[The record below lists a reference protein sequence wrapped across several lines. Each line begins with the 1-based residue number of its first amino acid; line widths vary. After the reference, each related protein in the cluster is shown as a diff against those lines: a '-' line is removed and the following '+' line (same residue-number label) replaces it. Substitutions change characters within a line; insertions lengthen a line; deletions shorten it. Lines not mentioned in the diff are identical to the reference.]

1 MSIFDKLRTQKF
13 LSFTLVLFTLSIG
26 IVIGTLINSGVKAAK
41 DNQAA
46 PGATPLVIP
55 NPVEL
60 SNAFTQIAKQVEP
73 SVVNIS
79 TTYEPKAPARS
90 APRSGKRQL
99 TPPDD
104 QDQGDNGGMDEF
116 FYRFFGG
123 PSGNGAPE
131 MPQRRGY
138 ALGSGVVVDQ
148 AGYILT
154 NNHVVDKADRIQ
166 VQFTGD
172 PTKYDAKVVGVDA
185 PTDLAV
191 IRVEGKKNLVAA
203 KIGNSDAV
211 QVGDW
216 AIAIGSPFGLQAT
229 VTAGIISAK
238 ERDVDPESQYQ
249 HFLQTDAAINPGN
262 SGGPLLNIRGEVIGI
277 NTAIATNSLSRGYQG
292 VGFAMPMNMAAQ
304 VYNQII
310 KNGKVTRGG
319 IGVKIAVSDTDTA
332 RALLKEAGVS
342 EGAFVEA
349 VTPGGGADKAGIKDG
364 DIIVAVQGSL
374 VTANYF
380 DVLGVRAVLG
390 RTFRPDEDQHPGGDT
405 VAVVSYG
412 FWSREFGSSPEVPGT
427 RLTLNGTDYTVIGVT
442 PPQFKGTFLFANSD
456 QIWIPISMHT
466 QVLAGFIEDHF
477 LDRRFLDLN
486 TVGRLKA
493 GVTVRQAESA
503 VETIASRLEQ
513 QYPKDNQGRGATLSP
528 VADASLG
535 INQHAQVVKAGVV
548 MMGIVGVVLL
558 IACVNLA
565 SLMLSQTARREKEMC
580 LRAALGAGSRRLAR
594 QSLTESFL
602 LSMLG
607 GAVGLLLGYWGRW
620 ALWSERPAFLRQSD
634 LALPLDGRV
643 WAFTFAIAVL
653 TAILFGLV
661 PAWKVS
667 RPTLMETLN
676 SGGRSGSMAWGR
688 SRFRQ
693 ALVVSEVAL
702 ALVALVGAALFLRS
716 FAFAQGLDPGFE
728 SKRLFVM
735 GFDLGSQ
742 HYDQDRGEQYFR
754 DAIERAASSPGVQ
767 SAAVASNFPLGGG
780 VGRTIFLEGQDAESG
795 HRGTLTTLNDVSSG
809 YFQTLGIPLHHG
821 RAFNDLDR
829 KETKPVA
836 IVNHAM
842 AKHFWPG
849 ESPLGKRFHFIGE
862 MRLLEVVGEVGDSW
876 QFGVGEDPQP
886 VAYLPIT
893 QAYSP
898 FAVLQVRT
906 MGDPKTVLPSV
917 RESVQSIDRNLAFVG
932 VSTIEGLLDQG
943 LWAPRMGAFL
953 DGRFRAVGA
962 APGRRGHLRRAVVFS
977 HTANSRGRYPHGPGR
992 RSGIGAGPDREAGHD
1007 PRGNRRGH
1015 RRRGVSGTGAADDQ
1029 PALRRE
1035 GIRSP
1040 DLCRRNI
1047 CAGRRRICSLP
1058 TSRRGGRPRSIP

>member
-1 MSIFDKLRTQKF
+1 MAVL
-13 LSFTLVLFTLSIG
+13 TL
-26 IVIGTLINSGVKAAK
+26 
-41 DNQAA
+41 
-46 PGATPLVIP
+46 
-55 NPVEL
+55 
-60 SNAFTQIAKQVEP
+60 
-73 SVVNIS
+73 
-79 TTYEPKAPARS
+79 
-90 APRSGKRQL
+90 
-99 TPPDD
+99 
-104 QDQGDNGGMDEF
+104 
-116 FYRFFGG
+116 
-123 PSGNGAPE
+123 
-131 MPQRRGY
+131 
-138 ALGSGVVVDQ
+138 ALGIG
-148 AGYILT
+148 ANTAI
-154 NNHVVDKADRIQ
+154 
-166 VQFTGD
+166 FTI
-172 PTKYDAKVVGVDA
+172 VN
-185 PTDLAV
+185 AV
-191 IRVEGKKNLVAA
+191 LLNPLPV
-203 KIGNSDAV
+203 
-211 QVGDW
+211 
-216 AIAIGSPFGLQAT
+216 
-229 VTAGIISAK
+229 
-238 ERDVDPESQYQ
+238 
-249 HFLQTDAAINPGN
+249 TDAAHLFELDTTDRKTTVALGN
-262 SGGPLLNIRGEVIGI
+262 ATRLGMSVRNYEDFARQADVFSGITGFMGIGLTQSGGDAPKR
-277 NTAIATNSLSRGYQG
+277 
-292 VGFAMPMNMAAQ
+292 F
-304 VYNQII
+304 
-310 KNGKVTRGG
+310 
-319 IGVKIAVSDTDTA
+319 
-332 RALLKEAGVS
+332 
-342 EGAFVEA
+342 
-349 VTPGGGADKAGIKDG
+349 
-364 DIIVAVQGSL
+364 QGSL

-412 FWSREFGSSPEVPGT
+412 FWSREFGSSPEVPGK

-456 QIWIPISMHT
+456 QIWLPISMHT

-932 VSTIEGLLDQG
+932 VSTIGGLLDQG

-953 DGRFRAVGA
+953 MGAFGLLALLLATVGIYGVLSYSVTQRTQEVGIRVALGA
-962 APGRRGHLRRAVVFS
+962 APASVRGLIVKQGMTLVAIGVGIGVVGSVGLARLMTSLLFGVKASDPLTFAAATFVLAAVAFVATYLPARRATKVDPVV
-977 HTANSRGRYPHGPGR
+977 
-992 RSGIGAGPDREAGHD
+992 
-1007 PRGNRRGH
+1007 
-1015 RRRGVSGTGAADDQ
+1015 
-1029 PALRRE
+1029 ALRHE
-1035 GIRSP
+1035 
-1040 DLCRRNI
+1040 
-1047 CAGRRRICSLP
+1047 
-1058 TSRRGGRPRSIP
+1058 

>member
-1 MSIFDKLRTQKF
+1 MM
-13 LSFTLVLFTLSIG
+13 
-26 IVIGTLINSGVKAAK
+26 GTLLQDIRFGIRMLARN
-41 DNQAA
+41 
-46 PGATPLVIP
+46 PG
-55 NPVEL
+55 
-60 SNAFTQIAKQVEP
+60 FTAVA
-73 SVVNIS
+73 V
-79 TTYEPKAPARS
+79 
-90 APRSGKRQL
+90 L
-99 TPPDD
+99 TL
-104 QDQGDNGGMDEF
+104 
-116 FYRFFGG
+116 
-123 PSGNGAPE
+123 
-131 MPQRRGY
+131 
-138 ALGSGVVVDQ
+138 ALGIG
-148 AGYILT
+148 ANTAI
-154 NNHVVDKADRIQ
+154 
-166 VQFTGD
+166 FTI
-172 PTKYDAKVVGVDA
+172 VN
-185 PTDLAV
+185 AV
-191 IRVEGKKNLVAA
+191 LLNPLPV
-203 KIGNSDAV
+203 
-211 QVGDW
+211 
-216 AIAIGSPFGLQAT
+216 
-229 VTAGIISAK
+229 
-238 ERDVDPESQYQ
+238 
-249 HFLQTDAAINPGN
+249 TDAARLFELDTTDRKTTVALGN
-262 SGGPLLNIRGEVIGI
+262 ATRLGMSVRNYEDFARQADVFSGITGFMGIGLTQSGGE
-277 NTAIATNSLSRGYQG
+277 
-292 VGFAMPMNMAAQ
+292 
-304 VYNQII
+304 
-310 KNGKVTRGG
+310 
-319 IGVKIAVSDTDTA
+319 
-332 RALLKEAGVS
+332 
-342 EGAFVEA
+342 
-349 VTPGGGADKAGIKDG
+349 TPKRF
-364 DIIVAVQGSL
+364 QGSL

-380 DVLGVRAVLG
+380 DVLGVHSVLG

-412 FWSREFGSSPEVPGT
+412 FWSREFGSSPDVLGK
-427 RLTLNGTDYTVIGVT
+427 RLNLNGTDYTVIGVA

-456 QIWIPISMHT
+456 QIWLPISMHT

-486 TVGRLKA
+486 AVGRLKA
-493 GVTVRQAESA
+493 GVTVRQAETA
-503 VETIASRLEQ
+503 VETVASRLEQ
-513 QYPKDNQGRGATLSP
+513 QYPRDNQGRGATLSS

-535 INQHAQVVKAGVV
+535 INQHAQVAKVGVV
-548 MMGIVGVVLL
+548 MMAIVGVVLL

-580 LRAALGAGSRRLAR
+580 LRAALGAGSRRFAR

-607 GAVGLLLGYWGRW
+607 GAVGLLLGDWGRW

-634 LALPLDGRV
+634 LAMPLDGRV

-716 FAFAQGLDPGFE
+716 LAFAQGLDPGFE

-780 VGRTIFLEGQDAESG
+780 VARTIFLEGQDAESG

-809 YFQTLGIPLHHG
+809 YFQTLGIPLRQG

-862 MRLLEVVGEVGDSW
+862 MRLLEAVGEVGDSW

-906 MGDPKTVLPSV
+906 VGDPRTVLPSV
-917 RESVQSIDRNLAFVG
+917 RESVQSMDRNLAFVG
-932 VSTIEGLLDQG
+932 VSTIEGLLGQG

-953 DGRFRAVGA
+953 MGA
-962 APGRRGHLRRAVVFS
+962 WLQWASTACSPIPSHSERKRSVFEWPWAPA
-977 HTANSRGRYPHGPGR
+977 A
-992 RSGIGAGPDREAGHD
+992 
-1007 PRGNRRGH
+1007 H
-1015 RRRGVSGTGAADDQ
+1015 RCLA
-1029 PALRRE
+1029 
-1035 GIRSP
+1035 
-1040 DLCRRNI
+1040 
-1047 CAGRRRICSLP
+1047 
-1058 TSRRGGRPRSIP
+1058 

>member
-1 MSIFDKLRTQKF
+1 MLARNPG
-13 LSFTLVLFTLSIG
+13 FTTVAVLTL
-26 IVIGTLINSGVKAAK
+26 
-41 DNQAA
+41 
-46 PGATPLVIP
+46 
-55 NPVEL
+55 
-60 SNAFTQIAKQVEP
+60 
-73 SVVNIS
+73 
-79 TTYEPKAPARS
+79 
-90 APRSGKRQL
+90 
-99 TPPDD
+99 
-104 QDQGDNGGMDEF
+104 
-116 FYRFFGG
+116 
-123 PSGNGAPE
+123 
-131 MPQRRGY
+131 
-138 ALGSGVVVDQ
+138 ALGVG
-148 AGYILT
+148 ANTAI
-154 NNHVVDKADRIQ
+154 
-166 VQFTGD
+166 FTI
-172 PTKYDAKVVGVDA
+172 VN
-185 PTDLAV
+185 AV
-191 IRVEGKKNLVAA
+191 LLNPLPV
-203 KIGNSDAV
+203 
-211 QVGDW
+211 
-216 AIAIGSPFGLQAT
+216 
-229 VTAGIISAK
+229 
-238 ERDVDPESQYQ
+238 
-249 HFLQTDAAINPGN
+249 TDAARLFELDTTDRKTTVALGN
-262 SGGPLLNIRGEVIGI
+262 ATRLGMSVRNYEDFARQADVFSGITGFTGIALTKSGGEKPKL
-277 NTAIATNSLSRGYQG
+277 Y
-292 VGFAMPMNMAAQ
+292 
-304 VYNQII
+304 
-310 KNGKVTRGG
+310 
-319 IGVKIAVSDTDTA
+319 
-332 RALLKEAGVS
+332 
-342 EGAFVEA
+342 
-349 VTPGGGADKAGIKDG
+349 
-364 DIIVAVQGSL
+364 QGSL

-390 RTFRPDEDQHPGGDT
+390 RTFWPDEDKHPGGDT

-412 FWSREFGSSPEVPGT
+412 LWSREFGSSPDVLGK
-427 RLTLNGTDYTVIGVT
+427 RLTLNGTDYTVIGVA

-466 QVLAGFIEDHF
+466 QALAGFIEDHF

-486 TVGRLKA
+486 AVGRLKA
-493 GVTVRQAESA
+493 GVTVRQAETA

-535 INQHAQVVKAGVV
+535 INQHAQVAKAGVV

-602 LSMLG
+602 LSILG

-620 ALWSERPAFLRQSD
+620 ALWSQRPAFLRQSD

-716 FAFAQGLDPGFE
+716 LAFAQGLDPGFE

-780 VGRTIFLEGQDAESG
+780 LARTIFLEGQDAESG

-809 YFQTLGIPLHHG
+809 YFQTLGIPLRLG
-821 RAFNDLDR
+821 RTFNDLDR

-898 FAVLQVRT
+898 FAVLEVRT
-906 MGDPKTVLPSV
+906 TGDPKTVLPSV

-932 VSTIEGLLDQG
+932 VSTIEGLLGQG

-953 DGRFRAVGA
+953 MGAFGLLALLLATVGIYGVLAYSVAQRTQEVGIRMALGASRASVLGLIVKQGMTLVGIGVCIGIVGA
-962 APGRRGHLRRAVVFS
+962 LGLARLMASLLFGVKASDPLTFAAATLVLAAVAFVATYLPARRATAVDPVVML
-977 HTANSRGRYPHGPGR
+977 RY
-992 RSGIGAGPDREAGHD
+992 E
-1007 PRGNRRGH
+1007 
-1015 RRRGVSGTGAADDQ
+1015 
-1029 PALRRE
+1029 
-1035 GIRSP
+1035 
-1040 DLCRRNI
+1040 
-1047 CAGRRRICSLP
+1047 
-1058 TSRRGGRPRSIP
+1058 

>member
-1 MSIFDKLRTQKF
+1 METVLQDIRYGIRMLARNPG
-13 LSFTLVLFTLSIG
+13 FTAVAVLTL
-26 IVIGTLINSGVKAAK
+26 
-41 DNQAA
+41 
-46 PGATPLVIP
+46 
-55 NPVEL
+55 
-60 SNAFTQIAKQVEP
+60 
-73 SVVNIS
+73 
-79 TTYEPKAPARS
+79 
-90 APRSGKRQL
+90 
-99 TPPDD
+99 
-104 QDQGDNGGMDEF
+104 
-116 FYRFFGG
+116 
-123 PSGNGAPE
+123 
-131 MPQRRGY
+131 
-138 ALGSGVVVDQ
+138 ALGIG
-148 AGYILT
+148 ANTAI
-154 NNHVVDKADRIQ
+154 
-166 VQFTGD
+166 FTI
-172 PTKYDAKVVGVDA
+172 VN
-185 PTDLAV
+185 AV
-191 IRVEGKKNLVAA
+191 LLNPLPV
-203 KIGNSDAV
+203 
-211 QVGDW
+211 
-216 AIAIGSPFGLQAT
+216 
-229 VTAGIISAK
+229 
-238 ERDVDPESQYQ
+238 
-249 HFLQTDAAINPGN
+249 TDAAHLFELDTTDRKTTVALGN
-262 SGGPLLNIRGEVIGI
+262 ATRLGMSVRNYEDFARQADVFSEITGFMGIGLTQSGGDAPKR
-277 NTAIATNSLSRGYQG
+277 
-292 VGFAMPMNMAAQ
+292 F
-304 VYNQII
+304 
-310 KNGKVTRGG
+310 
-319 IGVKIAVSDTDTA
+319 
-332 RALLKEAGVS
+332 
-342 EGAFVEA
+342 
-349 VTPGGGADKAGIKDG
+349 
-364 DIIVAVQGSL
+364 QGSL

-412 FWSREFGSSPEVPGT
+412 FWSREFGSSPEVPGK

-456 QIWIPISMHT
+456 QIWLPISMHT

-932 VSTIEGLLDQG
+932 VSTIGGLLDQG

-953 DGRFRAVGA
+953 MGAFGLLALLLATVGIYGVLSYSVTQRTQEVGIRVALGA
-962 APGRRGHLRRAVVFS
+962 APASVRGLIVKQGMTLVAIGVGIGVVGSVGLARLMTSLLFGVKASDPLTFAAATFVLAAVAFVATYLPARRATKVDPVV
-977 HTANSRGRYPHGPGR
+977 
-992 RSGIGAGPDREAGHD
+992 
-1007 PRGNRRGH
+1007 
-1015 RRRGVSGTGAADDQ
+1015 
-1029 PALRRE
+1029 ALRHE
-1035 GIRSP
+1035 
-1040 DLCRRNI
+1040 
-1047 CAGRRRICSLP
+1047 
-1058 TSRRGGRPRSIP
+1058 